1 MCNSSLRVISIWRSN
16 IIYILGVVQTRH
28 DVLHADHRD
37 SFPICAL
44 LTSVL
49 LGQRAAVYQKLT
61 SQSEWIAVKPAPT
74 RDTAYWLR
82 RWRST
87 CWGRRK
93 EENVNSQQTDW
104 TVFLLHTVIC
114 MRKTVLNNQLH
125 QVGWRGPDWQ
135 KLQQTTANTNDPTWN
150 PISPPD
156 HRQQGIRNKC
166 NLQPSQE
173 EGERWH
179 NTGDLTKQDLR

>member
-1 MCNSSLRVISIWRSN
+1 MNVINYSFNKYIFLSLNAPLNTIVC
-16 IIYILGVVQTRH
+16 
-28 DVLHADHRD
+28 
-37 SFPICAL
+37 P
-44 LTSVL
+44 
-49 LGQRAAVYQKLT
+49 KLT
-61 SQSEWIAVKPAPT
+61 LTVSSVIFLSIF
-74 RDTAYWLR
+74 DTAYWLR

-87 CWGRRK
+87 CWGHRK
-93 EENVNSQQTDW
+93 EENVNSQQTDR

-114 MRKTVLNNQLH
+114 MRKTELNNQLH
-125 QVGWRGPDWQ
+125 QVGWRGPDRQ

-156 HRQQGIRNKC
+156 HRQQGIHNKC
-166 NLQPSQE
+166 NLQPSQG